1 MINNEKEIIFN
12 SEISLFDL
20 MSYYRILLSKNF
32 PSNIKLIEKVYTSEK
47 EIFNFKDLNQKNH
60 KSNEIVGKKLI
71 ENKEIVNFLNF
82 QSYFIENSET
92 KSNNKNF
99 YGWNIYDEKRG
110 FTIFI
115 GFNNQKIIGCYINQI
130 NLNKK
135 YDNSDNLINNS
146 CVNVVKKLF

>member
-1 MINNEKEIIFN
+1 MIANEKEIIFN

-32 PSNIKLIEKVYTSEK
+32 PSNIKLIEKVYLSKK
-47 EIFNFKDLNQKNH
+47 EVFNFEDINKISH
-60 KSNEIVGKKLI
+60 KSNEIIKKI
-71 ENKEIVNFLNF
+71 FIKNNKIINFLNL
-82 QSYFIENSET
+82 QSFLVKNFET
-92 KSNNKNF
+92 KINNKNF
-99 YGWNIYDEKRG
+99 HGWNIFDEKSG

-135 YDNSDNLINNS
+135 YDNSDLINNS